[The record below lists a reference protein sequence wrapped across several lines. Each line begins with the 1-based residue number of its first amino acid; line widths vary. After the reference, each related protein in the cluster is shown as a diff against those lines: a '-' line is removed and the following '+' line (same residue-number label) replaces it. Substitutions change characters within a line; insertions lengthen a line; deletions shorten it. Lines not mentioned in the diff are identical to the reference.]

1 METRVPPP
9 TTGLASAARAASS
22 LSLSDT
28 EAEINSKVSVTLANF
43 KMISASNQAL
53 SEKAAGVLVFPR
65 VTKSGAGVG
74 GKFGEG
80 SLQIK
85 GKTVSYHSIGSTS
98 LGPALG
104 PAPHSEII
112 MFMTQASL
120 RNFTSST
127 GWSISANAG
136 ITVVSSVSDDGYD
149 AQTLQKPILAFA
161 FSGQRLSG
169 DLAVAGTR
177 ISRIYPQD

>member
-1 METRVPPP
+1 MDIRMPPR
-9 TTGLASAARAASS
+9 TTGLASVARATSS
-22 LSLSDT
+22 LCLSDT
-28 EAEINSKVSVTLANF
+28 EAEINSRVSVTLANF
-43 KMISASNQAL
+43 HMLNVANRAL
-53 SEKAAGVLVFPR
+53 SDKAAGVLVFPR

-80 SLQIK
+80 SLQVK

-112 MFMTQASL
+112 LFMTPASL
-120 RNFTSST
+120 RNFTSSA
-127 GWSISANAG
+127 GWSIGAHAG
-136 ITVVSSVSDDGYD
+136 ISVVSGGSDDAFE
-149 AQTLQKPILAFA
+149 AQTMQKPILAFA
-161 FSGQRLSG
+161 FAGQSLSG
-169 DLAVAGTR
+169 DLSVEGTR